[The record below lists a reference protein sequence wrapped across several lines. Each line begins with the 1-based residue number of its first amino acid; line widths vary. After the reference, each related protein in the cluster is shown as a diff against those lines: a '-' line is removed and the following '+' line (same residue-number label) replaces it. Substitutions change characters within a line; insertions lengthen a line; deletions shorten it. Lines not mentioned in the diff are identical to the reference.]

1 MPDTAGEKQVDQV
14 KSSGRW
20 PAGQSGNPSGRPP
33 GSGEIAR
40 LRAAINEHLPEI
52 ISQLVEKA
60 RQGDMQAARIL
71 LERVLPPVKAVESTV
86 EIEIPAGGDL
96 TAQGQAIIRA
106 VSEGMIAPG
115 QAASLLSGLG
125 SMAKLKEIDELI
137 KRIEA
142 LEAGAKK

>member
-1 MPDTAGEKQVDQV
+1 MDEGKNN
-14 KSSGRW
+14 GRW
-20 PAGQSGNPSGRPP
+20 TAGQSGNPKGRPP
-33 GSGEIAR
+33 GSGDLAK

-52 ISQLVEKA
+52 IKQLVDKA
-60 RQGDMQAARIL
+60 REGDTQAARIL

-86 EIEIPAGGDL
+86 ELEIPLDADL
-96 TAQGQAIIRA
+96 TVQGQAIIRA

-125 SMAKLKEIDELI
+125 SVAKLKEIDELV

-142 LEAGAKK
+142 LEAAQEKK